1 MIVSLILSCLLAFS
15 PGCHQQTLDPLGHYY
30 QWEGA
35 NLTKI
40 RGGETLYFSKPEWGS
55 IAAVNAS
62 NPNYVVLYFP
72 EARGF
77 VVLNR
82 DLVQTQDPINLAG
95 LEATGPVKSWA
106 VNAQGQLWVYL
117 ELTKQLWVYDL
128 RQKRLSQTI
137 DLLPILRNSDEVLE
151 LQVDMSQVI
160 IALKSGDYLLC
171 NPLGILKQRL
181 NLGKI
186 GLRWSQGKAYAFVDG
201 ELQQY
206 DPELRRWESLIADLP
221 EPCHFLILNQGLYLW
236 TKQGK
241 PQGFHW

>member
-1 MIVSLILSCLLAFS
+1 MIVSLILSCFLAFS
-15 PGCHQQTLDPLGHYY
+15 PACDRQTVDPLGHFY
-30 QWEGA
+30 QWEGS
-35 NLTKI
+35 NLTKT
-40 RGGETLYFSKPEWGS
+40 RGGETMFFSKPEWGS

-128 RQKRLSQTI
+128 RQKRIAQTI
-137 DLLPILRNSDEVLE
+137 DLLPILRSSDEVRE
-151 LQVDMSQVI
+151 LQVDLSQVV
-160 IALKSGDYLLC
+160 IALENGDYLLC

-181 NLGKI
+181 SLGEL
-186 GLRWSQGKAYAFVDG
+186 GLSWSQGKAYAFLGG
-201 ELQQY
+201 ELKQY
-206 DPELRRWESLIADLP
+206 DPQLRRWELLKPDLP

-236 TKQGK
+236 TKPGK
-241 PQGFHW
+241 PQVFHW